1 MANLLPIDFSQI
13 STYITLAV
21 ILILS
26 VVLCMLAYRLMNVVP
41 AKWLCDYD
49 EEPGESLFG
58 TRYIFKQSGI
68 YTSALFAIFNLGIF
82 AFFGYSYYT
91 IFFLLI
97 SITML
102 LIAMSDF
109 KYTIIPDQFTIA
121 LAVLCVALAITDL
134 FTQQIFIKEW
144 WSIPLGA
151 VCGGGSLMLINLF
164 SIVILKKNGMG
175 FGDVKLMLA
184 LGACLGFPMVF
195 SGLLIAVFIAFLYI
209 IFLLIK
215 KIFSK
220 NEVSSYFPFGPF
232 LCIGSLCSM
241 FLVNV
246 INYGLDLYFSLFS
259 LSY

>member
-49 EEPGESLFG
+49 EEPDESLFG

-144 WSIPLGA
+144 WSI
-151 VCGGGSLMLINLF
+151 SLMLINLF
-164 SIVILKKNGMG
+164 SIVLLKKNGMG

-232 LCIGSLCSM
+232 LCIGSLCSL

-246 INYGLDLYFSLFS
+246 INYGLDLYFGLFS

>member
-1 MANLLPIDFSQI
+1 
-13 STYITLAV
+13 
-21 ILILS
+21 
-26 VVLCMLAYRLMNVVP
+26 
-41 AKWLCDYD
+41 
-49 EEPGESLFG
+49 
-58 TRYIFKQSGI
+58 
-68 YTSALFAIFNLGIF
+68 
-82 AFFGYSYYT
+82 
-91 IFFLLI
+91 
-97 SITML
+97 
-102 LIAMSDF
+102 
-109 KYTIIPDQFTIA
+109 
-121 LAVLCVALAITDL
+121 
-134 FTQQIFIKEW
+134 
-144 WSIPLGA
+144 
-151 VCGGGSLMLINLF
+151 MLINLF

-215 KIFSK
+215 KTFSK